1 MLPPR
6 LFACSEFWIKTPIH
20 LHFPTLLNRKVLFH
34 IHKYRQKSHRGV
46 IPCSSP
52 LFSVHY
58 VYPVPHLLLL
68 FLAGNRTGTES
79 RGLWAPS
86 PWLALCVGVTVS
98 ETPSLYGEMGS
109 RSLLSC
115 PETVSCP
122 VLPLA
127 SGLSCRA
134 LWADLRAWAQ
144 TGLGDLPRLSDSA
157 GL

>member
-1 MLPPR
+1 MGR
-6 LFACSEFWIKTPIH
+6 
-20 LHFPTLLNRKVLFH
+20 R
-34 IHKYRQKSHRGV
+34 R
-46 IPCSSP
+46 
-52 LFSVHY
+52 
-58 VYPVPHLLLL
+58 PHLLLL

-144 TGLGDLPRLSDSA
+144 TGPGDLPRLSDSA
-157 GL
+157 PSGMVGPFLTWLWFCLSPSTEPHPPVRRSRAKSPGGRSPWEQVTTAGGWGL